1 MPKKAEGTKKAVP
14 ASSRTT
20 RSKGAPHV
28 AKSGDKDLTASEAEK
43 FLNRKTTTK
52 SKAKSPSPSPKKR
65 KAPTKAK
72 ESPKKKMRRANT
84 MAVTAAEGDKI
95 LERDE
100 KRSESP
106 KSPRKSKSPP
116 KKAAAAKKGKK
127 ATSPTKMKRANT
139 MAVTAAEG
147 EKIVEHEGGVEE
159 KRGGRKSDD
168 KSDEESEPTKMK
180 RANTMAV
187 TAAEGEKLLA
197 KDAKDKKG
205 SPRKSP
211 RGGKAAKKK

>member
-14 ASSRTT
+14 TSSRTT

-43 FLNRKTTTK
+43 FLNRKTTTTK

-72 ESPKKKMRRANT
+72 ESPKKKMKRANT

-147 EKIVEHEGGVEE
+147 EKILEEEGGIDE
-159 KRGGRKSDD
+159 KRGRKGDD
-168 KSDEESEPTKMK
+168 KSDEEAEPKMK

-187 TAAEGEKLLA
+187 TAAEGEKILA
-197 KDAKDKKG
+197 KEDKKKG

-211 RGGKAAKKK
+211 RGGKTAKKK

>member
-43 FLNRKTTTK
+43 FLNRKTTTTK

-72 ESPKKKMRRANT
+72 ESPKKKMKRANT

-147 EKIVEHEGGVEE
+147 EKILEEEGGIDE
-159 KRGGRKSDD
+159 KRGRKGDD
-168 KSDEESEPTKMK
+168 KSDEEAEPKMK

-187 TAAEGEKLLA
+187 TAAEGEKILA
-197 KDAKDKKG
+197 KEDKKKG

-211 RGGKAAKKK
+211 RGGKTAKKK

>member
-28 AKSGDKDLTASEAEK
+28 AKSGEKDLTASEAEK

-52 SKAKSPSPSPKKR
+52 SKAKSKSPSPSPKKR

-72 ESPKKKMRRANT
+72 ESPKKKM
-84 MAVTAAEGDKI
+84 
-95 LERDE
+95 
-100 KRSESP
+100 
-106 KSPRKSKSPP
+106 
-116 KKAAAAKKGKK
+116 
-127 ATSPTKMKRANT
+127 KRANT

-147 EKIVEHEGGVEE
+147 EKIIEHEE
-159 KRGGRKSDD
+159 KRSPSPKSPRKSKSPPKKPAATKKGKKAGSPTKLKRANTMAVTAAEGEKLIEDEGGIDEKRGRKGDD
-168 KSDEESEPTKMK
+168 KSDEESEPKMK

-197 KDAKDKKG
+197 KDDKKKG

-211 RGGKAAKKK
+211 RGGKTAKKK

>member
-43 FLNRKTTTK
+43 FLNRKTTTTK

-72 ESPKKKMRRANT
+72 ESPKKKMKRANT

-116 KKAAAAKKGKK
+116 KKPAAKKGKK

-147 EKIVEHEGGVEE
+147 EKILEEEGGIDE
-159 KRGGRKSDD
+159 KRGRKGDD
-168 KSDEESEPTKMK
+168 KSDEEAEPKMK

-187 TAAEGEKLLA
+187 TAAEGEKILA
-197 KDAKDKKG
+197 KEDKKKG

-211 RGGKAAKKK
+211 RGGKTAKKK